1 MTSEASR
8 PAAPP
13 RVVIVGGGFSGAM
26 LAARLAEAGLA
37 STVIDRTG
45 RFGAGVAYSTPFDGH
60 LLNVRADRMGAV
72 HGQPDGFVQWLSAH
86 HPDHADPD
94 AFLPRRVYGDYLRD
108 RLAAIGRACP
118 GRIDWIAGEAVEV
131 TADAVRLA
139 DGRSLAADAVVL
151 ATGNPAPR
159 VAGQNGRGRLIADP
173 WAAEALEQIEP
184 HDDLVILG
192 SGLTMADTAL
202 WLDSHGWR
210 GRATVISRRGLRP
223 RSHAADHAAPTA
235 PTPELCSGPLS
246 RRLAEFRRLARSAG
260 WRPVMEGLRPV
271 TADLWRDADIETRA
285 RFLRHLRAWWDVHRH
300 RIAPSVAEGLTRMER
315 EGRLTVMAGR
325 IEAVAATPTGVT
337 VTWRPAGRADRVETT
352 AARAIDCTGPGHAP
366 LHAPLTA
373 ALVAAGRVRLE
384 PLGLG
389 LDLDEDGRA
398 IRADGSPDPA
408 VFVLG
413 PPAYAAFWETT
424 AVPDIRGRIE
434 RLTAVLSRQTSA
446 SR

>member
-1 MTSEASR
+1 MTTEASG
-8 PAAPP
+8 PA

-37 STVIDRTG
+37 STVIDRSG
-45 RFGAGVAYSTPFDGH
+45 RFGVGVAYSTPFDGH

-72 HGQPDGFVQWLSAH
+72 EGRPDGFLHWLVER

-94 AFLPRRVYGDYLRD
+94 AFLPRRIYGDHLRD
-108 RLAAIGRACP
+108 RLAGVEHAWP
-118 GRIDWIAGEAVEV
+118 GRIEWITGEAVEV

-139 DGRSLAADAVVL
+139 DGRSLAADAVVI

-159 VAGQNGRGRLIADP
+159 VAGQEGQSRLISDP
-173 WAAEALEQIEP
+173 WSADALEQVARD
-184 HDDLVILG
+184 DDLIILG

-202 WLDSHGWR
+202 WLDSQGWR

-223 RSHAADHAAPTA
+223 RSHAAGHVSPLTPSAA
-235 PTPELCSGPLS
+235 LCAGPLS
-246 RRLAEFRRLARSAG
+246 RRLSEFRRLSRHAG
-260 WRPVMEGLRPV
+260 WRAVMEGLRPR
-271 TADLWRDADIETRA
+271 TADLWRDADIQTRA

-300 RIAPSVAEGLTRMER
+300 RIAPSVAEVLTRMEDA
-315 EGRLTVMAGR
+315 GRLTVMAGR
-325 IEAVAATPTGVT
+325 IEDVAAMPSSVT
-337 VTWRPAGRADRVETT
+337 VTWRPAGSADRIETT

-373 ALVAAGRVRLE
+373 ALVSVGRARLE

-389 LDLDEDGRA
+389 LDLDEDGRT

-408 VFVLG
+408 LFVLG

-434 RLTAVLSRQTSA
+434 RLTAVLTHQMSA

>member
-1 MTSEASR
+1 
-8 PAAPP
+8 
-13 RVVIVGGGFSGAM
+13 
-26 LAARLAEAGLA
+26 
-37 STVIDRTG
+37 
-45 RFGAGVAYSTPFDGH
+45 
-60 LLNVRADRMGAV
+60 
-72 HGQPDGFVQWLSAH
+72 
-86 HPDHADPD
+86 
-94 AFLPRRVYGDYLRD
+94 
-108 RLAAIGRACP
+108 
-118 GRIDWIAGEAVEV
+118 
-131 TADAVRLA
+131 
-139 DGRSLAADAVVL
+139 
-151 ATGNPAPR
+151 
-159 VAGQNGRGRLIADP
+159 
-173 WAAEALEQIEP
+173 
-184 HDDLVILG
+184 
-192 SGLTMADTAL
+192 
-202 WLDSHGWR
+202 
-210 GRATVISRRGLRP
+210 
-223 RSHAADHAAPTA
+223 
-235 PTPELCSGPLS
+235 
-246 RRLAEFRRLARSAG
+246 
-260 WRPVMEGLRPV
+260 
-271 TADLWRDADIETRA
+271 
-285 RFLRHLRAWWDVHRH
+285 
-300 RIAPSVAEGLTRMER
+300 MER
-315 EGRLTVMAGR
+315 EGRLTVIAGR